1 MPGETPALHA
11 YGRILFHSSL
21 PGFLGA
27 QTIVV
32 PGLPAE
38 VAGVQ
43 VLVPLSW
50 SLLSLDLLWLR

>member
-1 MPGETPALHA
+1 MPGDSPVLHTS
-11 YGRILFHSSL
+11 GRILFCGSL

-27 QTIVV
+27 QTIIA

-43 VLVPLSW
+43 ILVPLSW
-50 SLLSLDLLWLR
+50 SLSFSAFSG